1 MESDSMSWFE
11 LLKMIPLDNFTL
23 GYVITN
29 AKETEKAIKEI
40 ENLSKTPKALKEL
53 LRSVEN
59 KQLDLQNLKDLYG
72 QPPHGDQT
80 LEQMKEN
87 VQKIKEAARFL
98 TTDEVKE
105 LVNEA
110 TEAKRNNNHQRVDEI
125 LENIDQNADLSVST
139 LKRNRDLRDKLDLLR
154 MKGNKSTIIF
164 DNPPKNKSLIKEFA
178 KLINGTVKGDGI
190 LVNFKSESEI
200 VALMSIKMNKKRD
213 KVLDS
218 PEVVKRKEQIKII
231 YNKMQGEERN
241 LGMKLNIGDN
251 NIEIDDL
258 VRQKKIFVASNKKLE
273 LIEPFTGASVI
284 KYVRAVDKTKGSVR
298 AFRPTTLPNRRSL
311 PSVLFLEKSSS
322 NSMNLNPYSSL
333 VITNDFS
340 NSATWQKQFFDT
352 LRSNEMLSIKEAE
365 QIIVEEIYQAVI
377 ADEERTIS
385 NLYVGSL
392 IGENGIQGAKTKT
405 KKAVKKEIRNF
416 INSSR
421 ILGNQVEDA
430 KLNLQSEQLQY
441 LGEDF
446 TIQEANNFEKFYKT
460 LSESDPEDF
469 PIEDLQI
476 EYFRNGRA
484 LDPEEP
490 QPILEDGVPKRD
502 NEGNI
507 IFEKLNIRTYAN
519 HASVSLGGEKI
530 NPKDAYNIGMKAT
543 SRDAPESAKG
553 KIDDLIKDLEEKIRK
568 AKEKLGK
575 YSKFSAENLPKDDEG
590 EPTMKPLQL
599 QELQEATKRNI
610 ARYEMRLKQTK
621 DRKTSGKTLTDFGEQ
636 TAKLRDELLTTDD
649 FADYVVSMSRK
660 LKDKGG
666 LEAFVNTIDR
676 SASALD
682 KITPERSLSFLA
694 QMAEHTNNNE
704 IREAFIKIDSNAEIA
719 KAEAQKLNEQMPN
732 ILKTMQEELIGAFK
746 NKLQEFVDKPATF
759 PDNQVINAKKQFIN
773 ENLIR
778 YADGTEEE

>member
-1 MESDSMSWFE
+1 MSWFE
-11 LLKMIPLDNFTL
+11 LLKLVPLDNYTL
-23 GYVITN
+23 AFVITN

-40 ENLSKTPKALKEL
+40 EALEKTPKALKEL

-98 TTDEVKE
+98 TIDEVKE
-105 LVNEA
+105 LVDEA
-110 TEAKRNNNHQRVDEI
+110 TEAKRNDNHQRVEEI
-125 LENIDQNADLSVST
+125 LENLDQNADLSVAT
-139 LKRNRDLRDKLDLLR
+139 LKRYRDLRDKLDLLR
-154 MKGNKSTIIF
+154 TKGNKSTIIF
-164 DNPPKNKSLIKEFA
+164 DNPPKNKSLITEFA
-178 KLINGTVKGDGI
+178 KLIGGTVKGDGI
-190 LVNFKSESEI
+190 LVDFKSESEI
-200 VALMSIKMNKKRD
+200 VALMSIKMNKNRD

-218 PEVVKRKEQIKII
+218 KAVVDRKNKIKEI

-241 LGMKLNIGDN
+241 LGMKLNIGDD

-258 VRQKKIFVASNKKLE
+258 VRQKKIFIASDRKLE

-284 KYVRAVDKTKGSVR
+284 KYVKAVDKTKGSVR
-298 AFRPTTLPNRRSL
+298 AFRPTTLPNGNSL
-311 PSVLFLEKSSS
+311 PSVLFLDKSSS

-333 VITNDFS
+333 VIQNDFS
-340 NSATWQKQFFDT
+340 ESENWEKMFFDT
-352 LRSNEMLSIKEAE
+352 LRSNEMLSLE
-365 QIIVEEIYQAVI
+365 QAKRIIMEEIYQAVV
-377 ADEERTIS
+377 AGEDRTVS
-385 NLYVGSL
+385 NLYIGSL
-392 IGENGIQGAKTKT
+392 VGENGIQNPQTKT
-405 KKAVKKEIRNF
+405 KKAVKKEINNF

-421 ILGNQVEDA
+421 ILGEEVENA

-446 TIQEANNFEKFYKT
+446 TIQEANNFEEFYKV

-469 PIEDLQI
+469 PIDDLKI

-490 QPILEDGVPKRD
+490 QPVLEDGVPKRD

-507 IFEKLNIRTYAN
+507 IFSRANVKQYAN

-530 NPKDAYNIGMKAT
+530 NPRDAYEIGMKAT
-543 SRDAPESAKG
+543 SRDASEAAKE
-553 KIDDLIKDLEEKIRK
+553 KIDDLIKNLEEKIRK
-568 AKEKLGK
+568 AKEKLDK
-575 YSKFSAENLPKDDEG
+575 YSKFSAENLPKDEKG
-590 EPTMKPLQL
+590 EPTMQPLQL

-621 DRKTSGKTLTDFGEQ
+621 DRKKSGKTLTDFGEQ
-636 TAKLRDELLTTDD
+636 TAKLRDELLTTDN
-649 FADYVVSMSRK
+649 FAEYVVSMSRK

-666 LEAFVNTIDR
+666 LEEFVNTIER
-676 SASALD
+676 SATALD

-694 QMAEHTNNNE
+694 QMAEHTNNDE
-704 IREAFIKIDSNAEIA
+704 IREAFIKIDSNAET
-719 KAEAQKLNEQMPN
+719 AEAEANKLNQQMPN
-732 ILKTMQEELIGAFK
+732 ILKIMQEQLIGGFK

-773 ENLIR
+773 QNLIR
-778 YADGTEEE
+778 YADATGEE

>member
-1 MESDSMSWFE
+1 MSWFE
-11 LLKMIPLDNFTL
+11 LLKLVPLDNYTL
-23 GYVITN
+23 AFVITN

-40 ENLSKTPKALKEL
+40 EALEKTPKALKEL

-98 TTDEVKE
+98 TIDEVKE
-105 LVNEA
+105 LVDEA
-110 TEAKRNNNHQRVDEI
+110 TEAKRNDNHQRVEEI
-125 LENIDQNADLSVST
+125 LENLDQNADLSVAT
-139 LKRNRDLRDKLDLLR
+139 LKRYRDLRDKLDLLR
-154 MKGNKSTIIF
+154 TKGNKSTIIF
-164 DNPPKNKSLIKEFA
+164 DNPPKNKSLITEFA
-178 KLINGTVKGDGI
+178 KLIGGTVKGDGI
-190 LVNFKSESEI
+190 LVDFKSESEI
-200 VALMSIKMNKKRD
+200 VALMSIKMNKNRD

-218 PEVVKRKEQIKII
+218 KAVVDRKNKIKEI

-241 LGMKLNIGDN
+241 LGMKLNIGDD

-258 VRQKKIFVASNKKLE
+258 VRQKKIFIASDRKLE

-284 KYVRAVDKTKGSVR
+284 KYVKAVDKTKGSVR
-298 AFRPTTLPNRRSL
+298 AFRPTTLPNGNSL
-311 PSVLFLEKSSS
+311 PSVLFLDKSSS

-333 VITNDFS
+333 VIQNDFS
-340 NSATWQKQFFDT
+340 ESENWEKMFFDT
-352 LRSNEMLSIKEAE
+352 LRSNEMLSLE
-365 QIIVEEIYQAVI
+365 QAKRIIMEEIYQAVV
-377 ADEERTIS
+377 AGEDRTVS
-385 NLYVGSL
+385 NLYIGSL
-392 IGENGIQGAKTKT
+392 VGENGIQNPQTKT
-405 KKAVKKEIRNF
+405 KKAVKKEINNF

-421 ILGNQVEDA
+421 ILGEEVENA

-446 TIQEANNFEKFYKT
+446 TIQEANNFEEFYKV

-469 PIEDLQI
+469 PIDDLKI
-476 EYFRNGRA
+476 KYFRNGRA

-490 QPILEDGVPKRD
+490 QPVLEDGVPKRD

-507 IFEKLNIRTYAN
+507 IFSRANVKQYAN

-530 NPKDAYNIGMKAT
+530 NPRDAYEIGMKAT
-543 SRDAPESAKG
+543 SRDASEAAKE
-553 KIDDLIKDLEEKIRK
+553 KIDDLIKNLEEKIRK
-568 AKEKLGK
+568 AKEKLDK
-575 YSKFSAENLPKDDEG
+575 YSKFSAENLPKDEKG
-590 EPTMKPLQL
+590 EPTMQPLQL

-621 DRKTSGKTLTDFGEQ
+621 DRKKSGKTLTDFGEQ
-636 TAKLRDELLTTDD
+636 TAKLRDELLTTDN
-649 FADYVVSMSRK
+649 FAEYVVSMSRK

-666 LEAFVNTIDR
+666 LEEFVNTIER
-676 SASALD
+676 SATALD

-694 QMAEHTNNNE
+694 QMAEHTNNDE
-704 IREAFIKIDSNAEIA
+704 IREAFIKIDSNAET
-719 KAEAQKLNEQMPN
+719 AEAEANKLNQQMPN
-732 ILKTMQEELIGAFK
+732 ILKIMQEQLIGGFK

-773 ENLIR
+773 QNLIR
-778 YADGTEEE
+778 YADATGEE

>member
-469 PIEDLQI
+469 PMDDLEI
-476 EYFRNGRA
+476 KYFRNGRA
-484 LDPEEP
+484 LDSEEP

-519 HASVSLGGEKI
+519 HASVSLAGEKI
-530 NPKDAYNIGMKAT
+530 NPRDAYKIGMKAT

>member
-1 MESDSMSWFE
+1 MSWFE

-469 PIEDLQI
+469 PMDDLEI
-476 EYFRNGRA
+476 KYFRNGRA
-484 LDPEEP
+484 LDSEEP

-519 HASVSLGGEKI
+519 HASVSLAGEKI
-530 NPKDAYNIGMKAT
+530 NPRDAYKIGMKAT

>member
-1 MESDSMSWFE
+1 MSWFE
-11 LLKMIPLDNFTL
+11 LLKLIPLDNYTL
-23 GYVITN
+23 GFVITN

-40 ENLSKTPKALKEL
+40 EALEKTPKALKEL

-59 KQLDLQNLKDLYG
+59 NQLDLQNLKDLYG

-98 TTDEVKE
+98 TIDEVKE
-105 LVNEA
+105 LVDEA
-110 TEAKRNNNHQRVDEI
+110 TEAKRNDNHQRVDEI
-125 LENIDQNADLSVST
+125 LENLDQNADLSVAT
-139 LKRNRDLRDKLDLLR
+139 LKRNRNLRDKLDLLR
-154 MKGNKSTIIF
+154 TKDNKSTIIF
-164 DNPPKNKSLIKEFA
+164 DNPPKNKSLITEFA
-178 KLINGTVKGDGI
+178 KLIGGTVKGDGI
-190 LVNFKSESEI
+190 LVDFKSESEI
-200 VALMSIKMNKKRD
+200 VALMSIKMNKNRD

-218 PEVVKRKEQIKII
+218 KAVVDKKNKIKEI

-258 VRQKKIFVASNKKLE
+258 VRQKKIFIASDRKLE

-284 KYVRAVDKTKGSVR
+284 KYVKAVDKTKGSVR
-298 AFRPTTLPNRRSL
+298 AFRPTILPNGNSL
-311 PSVLFLEKSSS
+311 PSVLFLDKSSS

-333 VITNDFS
+333 VIQNDFS
-340 NSATWQKQFFDT
+340 ESENWEKMFFDT
-352 LRSNEMLSIKEAE
+352 LRSNEMLSLEEAKR
-365 QIIVEEIYQAVI
+365 IIMEEIYQAVM
-377 ADEERTIS
+377 AGEDRTVS
-385 NLYVGSL
+385 NLYIGSL
-392 IGENGIQGAKTKT
+392 VGENGIQNPQTKT
-405 KKAVKKEIRNF
+405 KKAVKKEINNF

-421 ILGNQVEDA
+421 ILGEEVENA

-446 TIQEANNFEKFYKT
+446 TIQEANNFEKFYKV
-460 LSESDPEDF
+460 LSENDPEDF

-490 QPILEDGVPKRD
+490 QPVLEDGVPKRD

-507 IFEKLNIRTYAN
+507 IFSQANVKQYAN

-530 NPKDAYNIGMKAT
+530 NPRDAYEIGMKAT
-543 SRDAPESAKG
+543 SRDAPEAAKG

-568 AKEKLGK
+568 AKEKLDK
-575 YSKFSAENLPKDDEG
+575 YSKFSAENLPKDEEG
-590 EPTMKPLQL
+590 KPTMQPLQL

-621 DRKTSGKTLTDFGEQ
+621 DRKKSGKTLTDFGEQ

-649 FADYVVSMSRK
+649 FAQYVVSMSRK

-666 LEAFVNTIDR
+666 LEKYVNTIHR
-676 SASALD
+676 SAGALD

-704 IREAFIKIDSNAEIA
+704 IREAFIKIDSNAET
-719 KAEAQKLNEQMPN
+719 AEAEAKKLNEQMPN
-732 ILKTMQEELIGAFK
+732 ILKIMQEQLIGGFK

-773 ENLIR
+773 QNLIR